1 MTELTLN
8 LFDDGECASVQCL
21 ALLLSDEEEQY
32 EKVSR
37 KIWTRP
43 WISKGKNEGVLITI
57 FQELTKEG
65 SDSFKGSF

>member
-1 MTELTLN
+1 MMGN
-8 LFDDGECASVQCL
+8 AQVCSVL
-21 ALLLSDEEEQY
+21 ALLLNDKEEQY

-43 WISKGKNEGVLITI
+43 WISRGKNEGVLITI
-57 FQELTKEG
+57 FQDLTKEG

>member
-1 MTELTLN
+1 MMGN
-8 LFDDGECASVQCL
+8 AQVCSVL
-21 ALLLSDEEEQY
+21 ALLLNDKEEQY

-43 WISKGKNEGVLITI
+43 WISRGNNEGVLITI